1 MKINYQS
8 RLYRMINCKSENP
21 RTRSF
26 LTFIVKAM
34 ITLTLL
40 TILLG
45 FAEVNNALHPP
56 RIIPPGNT
64 LRESKIEFRQ
74 LDLIT
79 KDGVRL
85 SAWYTPP
92 RKGAVILLAH
102 GYGDNRPEWI
112 HALLAKKG
120 YGVLSWDARAHG
132 ESDGEYST
140 MGYLEVLDV
149 KAALDYVLR
158 QPDVNHIGAWGGSM
172 GGATLIRA
180 TAQFPEIEALFVDSS
195 FASMN
200 DEFDF
205 LVPYPLINPLAKFL
219 TKLETGIRIN
229 EVSPVDEIAK
239 ISPRPV
245 YIVHSMGDTVAPP
258 DAGEKLFDAASE
270 PRFLWM
276 EDDAPHLSIYLEN
289 PRRYQRRLIG
299 FFDEWLLGN

>member
-1 MKINYQS
+1 MNKAQS
-8 RLYRMINCKSENP
+8 I
-21 RTRSF
+21 
-26 LTFIVKAM
+26 FIITIKA
-34 ITLTLL
+34 ITALAIL
-40 TILLG
+40 TIALG

-56 RIIPPGNT
+56 RIVPPGNT
-64 LRESKIEFRQ
+64 LRESKIEFQQ

-79 KDGVRL
+79 EDGIRL

-120 YGVLSWDARAHG
+120 YGVISWDARAHG
-132 ESDGEYST
+132 ESDGELST
-140 MGYLEVLDV
+140 VGYLEVLDV
-149 KAALDYVLR
+149 KAALDFVLT

-195 FASMN
+195 FASLN

-205 LVPYPLINPLAKFL
+205 LVPYPVINPLAKL
-219 TKLETGIRIN
+219 LAEWQTGFSIK
-229 EVSPVDEIAK
+229 DLDLMKDIAR

-245 YIVHSMGDTVAPP
+245 YIVHSNGDTVAPP
-258 DAGEKLFDAASE
+258 NSGEELFNAANE
-270 PRFLWM
+270 PRYLWVN
-276 EDDAPHLSIYLEN
+276 ENAAHLAIYLDN

-299 FFDEWLLGN
+299 FFDEWLLEN